1 MSFSDVF
8 PSVVLRNF
16 RGLSDRVETA
26 VMSNH
31 PGRQMAVAPAP
42 APDPLDGGRHEP
54 IARIGERRSYTA
66 PYESL
71 TFTLAT
77 QARRELTVTLAAQ
90 PIFDLERSMPV
101 ARRIR
106 RSVRRQGGES
116 ALMGRERR
124 TLEAGDLKRIDHQT
138 LRNGLDLLR
147 LGSSDSGVL
156 PAFWRTIASSEGRFA
171 QLCAGIQHGA
181 APGTL
186 LVEVMGG
193 LEQAPLDAIQDAVR
207 HFETGGLGV
216 ILHIA
221 PDPGAAL
228 RLSPVR
234 AQCLAI
240 DFAGVEHQSAR
251 EWQAAA
257 HLIGAARQACP
268 QVMLLNLRPD
278 RGLAAQAA
286 GATHAVFAGM
296 DAVIV

>member
-1 MSFSDVF
+1 
-8 PSVVLRNF
+8 
-16 RGLSDRVETA
+16 
-26 VMSNH
+26 MSNH
-31 PGRQMAVAPAP
+31 PGRQTASLAIAP
-42 APDPLDGGRHEP
+42 APDPLGGGLHEP
-54 IARIGERRSYTA
+54 VARLGERRSYAA

-71 TFTLAT
+71 TFTVAT

-90 PIFDLERSMPV
+90 PIFDLERSIPV

-116 ALMGRERR
+116 ALMGRDRR
-124 TLEAGDLKRIDHQT
+124 TLESGDLKRIDVQT

-147 LGSSDSGVL
+147 LGSSDSGVV
-156 PAFWRTIASSEGRFA
+156 PAFWRTITASDGRFA
-171 QLCAGIQHGA
+171 LLCTEVQHGT

-186 LVEVMGG
+186 LIEIMGG
-193 LEQAPLDAIQDAVR
+193 LEQAPLDEIQDAIR
-207 HFETGGLGV
+207 HFETAQLGV

-228 RLSPVR
+228 RLTQVR

-240 DFAGVEHQSAR
+240 DFAGVEHDSAR
-251 EWQAAA
+251 EWRTAAQ
-257 HLIGAARQACP
+257 LIGAARQACP

-296 DAVIV
+296 DAIIV